1 MMALGIELPT
11 APAPKANYNI
21 MCIPPGENVMY
32 LSGHLPIKA
41 DGSFITG
48 AVGPDTG
55 GLSIDEGKA
64 AARLCAL
71 NLIATLKSQL
81 GDLDRV
87 EQIIKVFGI
96 VNSHVEFKH
105 QPAVMDGCSDFI
117 MEVFDKPIGYHARS
131 AIGTNTLPFDVS
143 VEIEMIVKFKPEDE
157 EEEEE
162 DE

>member
-1 MMALGIELPT
+1 
-11 APAPKANYNI
+11 
-21 MCIPPGENVMY
+21 MC
-32 LSGHLPIKA
+32 
-41 DGSFITG
+41 
-48 AVGPDTG
+48 VG
-55 GLSIDEGKA
+55 
-64 AARLCAL
+64 
-71 NLIATLKSQL
+71 
-81 GDLDRV
+81 LDMCTPNHV
-87 EQIIKVFGI
+87 PQVFGI

>member
-1 MMALGIELPT
+1 MSLTYSNFDYYTPYTTYCPFL
-11 APAPKANYNI
+11 YQ
-21 MCIPPGENVMY
+21 
-32 LSGHLPIKA
+32 A

-87 EQIIKVFGI
+87 EQIIKVMSYGFGI
-96 VNSHVEFKH
+96 VCFSCMLYESSV
-105 QPAVMDGCSDFI
+105 A
-117 MEVFDKPIGYHARS
+117 PI
-131 AIGTNTLPFDVS
+131 
-143 VEIEMIVKFKPEDE
+143 
-157 EEEEE
+157 
-162 DE
+162 